1 MVGADCGMEPIV
13 ESIEVSRSAEDVFA
27 CIGDPA
33 RGKEWQGEIVS
44 TKIELDGRMRPGA
57 RWVDTRRSR
66 AGRYRVSYEVTEFD
80 PPRRTEFK
88 TLGGPLSL
96 VGSVEVEPLNE
107 GSDSLVTI
115 RLQYEDG
122 RGIGKLLT
130 PLVRRQSQ
138 RQVPKDLARLKEL
151 LESGGT

>member
-1 MVGADCGMEPIV
+1 MEPIV
-13 ESIEVSRSAEDVFA
+13 ESIEIGLGPVDVFA
-27 CIGDPA
+27 YVSDPA
-33 RGKEWQGEIVS
+33 RGSEWQGEIIG
-44 TKIELDGRMRPGA
+44 TKVEGDERIRPGT
-57 RWVDTRRSR
+57 RWVDTRKSR

-80 PPRRTEFK
+80 PPRRTAFK

-96 VGSVEVEPLNE
+96 VGSVQVEPVNE
-107 GSDSLVTI
+107 GSGSRVTI

-138 RQVPKDLARLKEL
+138 RQVPKDLDRLKQV
-151 LESGGT
+151 LESGTT